1 MNNKTRKLV
10 SRVIVILLV
19 LAMLAGVIVSFV

>member
-1 MNNKTRKLV
+1 MNNKTKKLV